1 MIYHGATQGTIE
13 VFETSKVSVV
23 MDTNLVNAPGA
34 EITQLVCHLSPE
46 ASIADT
52 HITAKFIDY
61 REKNINFCLVQ
72 KLATRCHTAFKTLF
86 YSFF

>member
-13 VFETSKVSVV
+13 VFKTAKVSVV

-46 ASIADT
+46 APVADT

-61 REKNINFCLVQ
+61 REKNKKFSLMH
-72 KLATRCHTAFKTLF
+72 KLTTRCRTVSKTLF
-86 YSFF
+86 CFCF